1 MTGLRGNWG
10 VKSVTGPRGGFDL
23 QGHRG
28 ARGLW
33 PENSLIGFAAAMALG
48 VASIELDVVL
58 TADGVPVVHHDL
70 ALNPDITRGPG
81 GQWIASP
88 GPLLAA
94 LCAGDLAAYDVGRIA
109 PRTRYA
115 AICRGQ
121 TPVDGTRIPSLA
133 AVLELVRG
141 SGVKLDIEIKVDRR
155 WPDWAPQLSGVVEA
169 VFAVLDAAQSA
180 GAASVRSF
188 DWRVLRRIRRLR
200 PEVPLSWLTGF
211 GADARAAAVAEAVM
225 LDGWPAWQPVWAPD
239 HRLLRRRH
247 VFAAREM
254 GLLVKPWT
262 VNAAFRMRQ
271 LLRWGVDGFCTDRP
285 DLARIVLSE

>member
-1 MTGLRGNWG
+1 
-10 VKSVTGPRGGFDL
+10 
-23 QGHRG
+23 
-28 ARGLW
+28 LW

-94 LCAGDLAAYDVGRIA
+94 LCAADLAAYDVGRIA

-169 VFAVLDAAQSA
+169 VFAVLDAAQAA